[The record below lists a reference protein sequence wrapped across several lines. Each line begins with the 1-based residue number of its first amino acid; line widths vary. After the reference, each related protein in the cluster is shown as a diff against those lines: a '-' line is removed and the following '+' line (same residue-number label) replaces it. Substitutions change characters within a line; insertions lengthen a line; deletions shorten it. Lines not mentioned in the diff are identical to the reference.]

1 MEVVAGTTPAPKT
14 FKAQIDK
21 RVQCFG
27 VKRVSWVGDRGM
39 IKTGQ
44 ISDLKEAGF
53 HSLTAITKPQI
64 QALLK
69 TELLRLAMF
78 EVRDSVRGNPQRAD
92 ERAAVRQSKR
102 ERLDT
107 YLAQKNAY
115 LADPPHA
122 KVETALKP
130 TNSSSML
137 GPSSTWRKED
147 SLLRSTKAP
156 KGRRHGWTAA
166 MGSRPIGS
174 RKWLHRKPPTPLTR
188 AWPKSNRHP
197 AP

>member
-1 MEVVAGTTPAPKT
+1 MTDEEGWPIRVEVVAGTTPAPKT

-78 EVRDSVRGNPQRAD
+78 DEELVELTTEEVRDSVRGNPQRAE

-115 LADPPHA
+115 LADPPRA

-147 SLLRSTKAP
+147 PLLRSAKTP
-156 KGRRHGWTAA
+156 KGR
-166 MGSRPIGS
+166 
-174 RKWLHRKPPTPLTR
+174 
-188 AWPKSNRHP
+188 
-197 AP
+197 